1 MWLCEIA
8 CYVCGRVDFYFLF
21 YINLEG
27 KGVSVGLR
35 QSSEYNT
42 IGIKDRVDIWYIL
55 QNTVVPTPHVKVHY
69 IKLLTT

>member
-21 YINLEG
+21 LKNLEG
-27 KGVSVGLR
+27 EGMSVGLT

-42 IGIKDRVDIWYIL
+42 VGVECRVDI
-55 QNTVVPTPHVKVHY
+55 
-69 IKLLTT
+69 